1 MPKSKQQKEEIL
13 KNLEE
18 KISRAKSIVF
28 AGFDALGVV
37 DNDELRNKLRSENSE
52 YYVAKKTLLDRAFS
66 ASKIEGLNTL
76 AFEGKV
82 AALFSYED
90 EIASAKILGEFKK
103 KKERKDKV
111 VFLAGVLEGKLLSQS
126 EVEALSLIPSKP
138 ELYANIV
145 GSLNAPISGFVNVMA
160 GNLRGLLNVLKAV
173 SESK

>member
-37 DNDELRNKLRSENSE
+37 DNDELREKLRSENSE

-66 ASKIEGLNTL
+66 ASKIEGLDTR

-90 EIASAKILGEFKK
+90 EIASAKVLGEFKK
-103 KKERKDKV
+103 KKERKDKI
-111 VFLAGVLEGKLLSQS
+111 VFIAGVLEGKLLSQS
-126 EVEALSLIPSKP
+126 EVEALSLIPSKQ

-173 SESK
+173 AESK

>member
-1 MPKSKQQKEEIL
+1 MPKSKEQKEEIL
-13 KNLEE
+13 KNLED
-18 KISRAKSIVF
+18 KIKRAKSIVF

-37 DNDELRNKLRSENSE
+37 DNDELRDKLREEDSE
-52 YYVAKKTLLDRAFS
+52 YYVAKKTLLDRAFK
-66 ASKIEGLNTL
+66 ASKIEGLDTR

-126 EVEALSLIPSKP
+126 EVEALALIPSKP
-138 ELYANIV
+138 ELYASIV

-160 GNLRGLLNVLKAV
+160 GNLRGLVTVLKAIG
-173 SESK
+173 ETK